1 MTNVQ
6 FRHFDGHINNLEL
19 WWYLTIPFPLLH
31 LQFVF
36 PSFHPSR
43 IDASMKMTELAWHI
57 YICPHGI
64 PDIHQHHL
72 NLEDQREQN
81 PFMS

>member
-36 PSFHPSR
+36 RLF
-43 IDASMKMTELAWHI
+43 
-57 YICPHGI
+57 
-64 PDIHQHHL
+64 IHL
-72 NLEDQREQN
+72 V
-81 PFMS
+81 